1 MIDTAMLQEAR
12 RQLADVMEEIGS
24 MATLLREAIDA
35 AERDNLDFA
44 AACCDDAIEA
54 NDNAR
59 DMLRRLR
66 DRTGRWVVW
75 AEGQAQSQEQEVAN
89 A

>member
-12 RQLADVMEEIGS
+12 RQLADVMEEIGAV
-24 MATLLREAIDA
+24 ATLLRDAIEA

-44 AACCDDAIEA
+44 AACCDDVIEA

-66 DRTGRWVVW
+66 DLTGRWSVW
-75 AEGQAQSQEQEVAN
+75 AEGREHAQEEEVAHV
-89 A
+89 